1 MVDSG
6 SGAAILISDW
16 FCPSEGK
23 CAQFWFGGEGGNRNK
38 FGDEADCR
46 SRCVEPH
53 GSAKCFLPK

>member
-1 MVDSG
+1 MWPCPIL
-6 SGAAILISDW
+6 AIICTYV

-38 FGDEADCR
+38 FGDEAECR
-46 SRCVEPH
+46 QRCVEPH

>member
-1 MVDSG
+1 MWPCPIL
-6 SGAAILISDW
+6 AII

-38 FGDEADCR
+38 FGDEAECR
-46 SRCVEPH
+46 QRCVEPH